1 MIVTSYQIKQLMS
14 YICNKMGKRLS
25 YQETIKEII
34 EELSKIEKR
43 QTDSMLRDRVRFI
56 RLLKKGAAKTQ
67 KAASELI
74 GISQRQGQ
82 RNWRLY
88 KEQGLKGLIKPPQT
102 GGGQTK
108 LKESEFEELKKDL
121 LEKEVQFLHE
131 AVSHVKEK
139 YKQEYSIPGMHFVFK
154 RLEIKK
160 KTGRPINIGQD
171 KNELDKFKKTS
182 NS

>member
-1 MIVTSYQIKQLMS
+1 
-14 YICNKMGKRLS
+14 MGKRIS
-25 YQETIKEII
+25 YSRAIKEST
-34 EELSKIEKR
+34 EELIKIEKR
-43 QTDSMLRDRVRFI
+43 QSSSLLRDRVRFI
-56 RLLKKGAAKTQ
+56 RLLKSERASTQ
-67 KAASELI
+67 KEASAQL

-88 KEQGLKGLIKPPQT
+88 KEQGVKGLVKPPQR

-131 AVSHVKEK
+131 AVSHVKDK
-139 YKQEYSIPGMHFVFK
+139 YKQDYTIPGMHFVFK

-160 KTGRPINIGQD
+160 KTGRPVNVKQD
-171 KNELDKFKKTS
+171 KDQLEQFKKTS
-182 NS
+182 NR